1 MKSKLVPLSFSLTLV
16 SVFLTL
22 LINKWIADRY
32 LIADGK
38 TRALFGITELLSFGY
53 QYYVAILGILSVI
66 LASSGI
72 YHKQNRAILAL
83 LLGAGAILLVFVRIW
98 RLYIL

>member
-1 MKSKLVPLSFSLTLV
+1 MKSKLVPISFSLTLV
-16 SVFLTL
+16 SIFLTL

-53 QYYVAILGILSVI
+53 QYYVAILGIVSVI
-66 LASSGI
+66 LAGSGI